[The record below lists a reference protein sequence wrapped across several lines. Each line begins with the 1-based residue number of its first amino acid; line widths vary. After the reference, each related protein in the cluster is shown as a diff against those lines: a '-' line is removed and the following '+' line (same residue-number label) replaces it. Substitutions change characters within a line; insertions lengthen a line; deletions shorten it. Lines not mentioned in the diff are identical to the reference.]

1 MEHHERFT
9 LHWTAAQPVV
19 GSYIASLVPDFQ
31 EAEDLLQ
38 EVALVLL
45 RKFSQYNPERPFVA
59 WALGV
64 AKFEILASRRRHARS
79 FLTTDNDLLDNLTL
93 TYTELAPELDQR
105 SSALRDCLHAL
116 EGRSAELIRLRYEE
130 SLKPGQIASR
140 VGLDPTVVRMAL
152 SRTRAALR
160 DCIQNKLK
168 LFETLA

>member
-1 MEHHERFT
+1 MEDHERFT
-9 LHWTAAQPVV
+9 LNWTAAQSVV

-45 RKFSQYNPERPFVA
+45 RKFAQYDTARPFIA
-59 WALGV
+59 WALGI

-79 FLTTDNDLLDNLTL
+79 FLTADGDLLDNLTL

-105 SSALRDCLHAL
+105 SSALRDCLKSL

-130 SLKPGQIASR
+130 ALKPGLIATR
-140 VGLDPTVVRMAL
+140 IGLDSTVVRMAL

-160 DCIQNKLK
+160 DCIENKIK
-168 LFETLA
+168 LQETTA